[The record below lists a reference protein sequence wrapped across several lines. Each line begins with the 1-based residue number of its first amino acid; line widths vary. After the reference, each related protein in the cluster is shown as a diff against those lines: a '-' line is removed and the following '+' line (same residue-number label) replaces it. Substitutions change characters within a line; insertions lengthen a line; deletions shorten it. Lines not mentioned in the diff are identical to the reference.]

1 MVFGLW
7 KFLGEGM
14 RYNCWILILR
24 LDSFS
29 FHLFEQS
36 TLAFFELFD
45 WVVEL
50 FEMDHHFT
58 AGLSSSS
65 VGTMT
70 GK

>member
-7 KFLGEGM
+7 KFIGEGM
-14 RYNCWILILR
+14 RCNCWILILR

-36 TLAFFELFD
+36 TLAFLELLD

-50 FEMDHHFT
+50 LVVDHHFT
-58 AGLSSSS
+58 AGFLSSM
-65 VGTMT
+65 VGSTA